1 MAIEKKDLKMLAEL
15 RKRYPN
21 GEDLCILGD
30 CHFHF
35 NNKELHEMCN
45 IKKSD
50 SSNLS
55 RADLNS
61 FKSAMNFKRVET
73 LDMEGLPTVK
83 LDLQKPI
90 PKDLENRFDWII
102 DAGTL
107 FWCFDIASVWKN
119 ILSMLKEDGFV
130 FHINAMSG
138 YFGRGYYSFQPHL
151 FTDFYSQNGFE
162 IITLAFRLRP
172 PHILIRNNPIV
183 SKLKK
188 VFHEITGLEKKLD
201 WQIISPKDIF
211 LNKSGRFEMKFAD
224 SMTDIEPDM
233 IPNNAIV
240 GCFARRIKK
249 VPFTSPLPQKQ

>member
-1 MAIEKKDLKMLAEL
+1 MAIERKDLKLLTEL
-15 RKRYPN
+15 RKQFSK
-21 GEDLCILGD
+21 GENLCILGD
-30 CHFHF
+30 CDFHF
-35 NNKELHEMCN
+35 NNKELNEISGN
-45 IKKSD
+45 RDNDFSD
-50 SSNLS
+50 LS
-55 RADLNS
+55 KTDLNS
-61 FKSAMNFKRVET
+61 FRNSFHFKRAET
-73 LDMEGLPTVK
+73 LDISGSPTIRV
-83 LDLQKPI
+83 DLQKQI

-119 ILSMLKEDGFV
+119 ILSMLKEDGCV

-172 PHILIRNNPIV
+172 PHILIRKNPIV

-188 VFHEITGLEKKLD
+188 VFREITGLEKKLD

-211 LNKSGRFEMKFAD
+211 LNKSGRFEMKFTD
-224 SMTDIEPDM
+224 SMTGIEPDM

-240 GCFARRIKK
+240 GCFASRIKK
-249 VPFTSPLPQKQ
+249 VPFTYPLPQKQ